1 MELYTETGCKLFRYF
16 NFLQRKSTGELMTNA
31 KFLRQ
36 FVLTHPKYEKD
47 SIVSDEINYDLF
59 CRVDDILTGQI
70 PLNEALK
77 PI

>member
-1 MELYTETGCKLFRYF
+1 
-16 NFLQRKSTGELMTNA
+16 MTNA